1 MGGVLSALAQA
12 VEQSVS
18 LALVA
23 AFTWGVLSILLSP
36 CHLASIPLVIGY
48 ISRQGTVTTWRSV
61 TLSITFAI
69 GILIMICAVG
79 GVTAAAGRLIG
90 DVGRIGNFVMAGVFV
105 LVGLYL
111 LDVIRLSWATPSGTK
126 VRVGGLPGAM
136 LLGLLFGIALG
147 PCTFAYLAPMLAVAF
162 DVGTN
167 NVLFSAALLLSFAVG
182 HCTVIA
188 LAGASIGT
196 VQRYLNWNEASQAI
210 TWVKRVCGVLVI
222 CGGGYLIYL
231 AI

>member
-1 MGGVLSALAQA
+1 MGGILSALAQA
-12 VEQSVS
+12 LEQSVP
-18 LALVA
+18 LALGA

-48 ISRQGTVTTWRSV
+48 IGRQGTVTTRRSL

-69 GILIMICAVG
+69 GILITIAAVG

-111 LDVIRLSWATPSGTK
+111 LDVIRLSWRAPLGTK

-136 LLGLLFGIALG
+136 ILGLLFGIALG

-167 NVLFSAALLLSFAVG
+167 DVLFSAALLLTFAVG
-182 HCTVIA
+182 HCAVIA
-188 LAGASIGT
+188 VAGASIGA

>member
-1 MGGVLSALAQA
+1 MGAVLSALAQA
-12 VEQSVS
+12 LEQSVP
-18 LALVA
+18 LALGA

-48 ISRQGTVTTWRSV
+48 ISRQGTVTTRRSV

-69 GILIMICAVG
+69 GILITIAAVG

-90 DVGRIGNFVMAGVFV
+90 DVGRIGNFVMAGVFI

-111 LDVIRLSWATPSGTK
+111 LDVIRLSWRVPCGTK

-136 LLGLLFGIALG
+136 ILGLMFGVALG

-167 NVLFSAALLLSFAVG
+167 DILFSAALLLIFAVG
-182 HCTVIA
+182 HCAVIA
-188 LAGASIGT
+188 AAGASIGV
-196 VQRYLNWNEASQAI
+196 VQRYLNWNERSPAL

>member
-1 MGGVLSALAQA
+1 MGGFLSTLAQA
-12 VEQSVS
+12 LEQSVS

-69 GILIMICAVG
+69 GILIMISAVG

-136 LLGLLFGIALG
+136 VLGLLFGIALG

-167 NVLFSAALLLSFAVG
+167 DVLFSAALLLSFAVG

>member
-1 MGGVLSALAQA
+1 
-12 VEQSVS
+12 
-18 LALVA
+18 
-23 AFTWGVLSILLSP
+23 
-36 CHLASIPLVIGY
+36 
-48 ISRQGTVTTWRSV
+48 
-61 TLSITFAI
+61 
-69 GILIMICAVG
+69 GILITIAAVG

-111 LDVIRLSWATPSGTK
+111 LDVIGLSWAAPSGRK

-136 LLGLLFGIALG
+136 ILGLLFGIALG

-167 NVLFSAALLLSFAVG
+167 DVLFSATLLLAFAVG
-182 HCTVIA
+182 HCAVIA
-188 LAGASIGT
+188 VAGASIGA